1 MTNQI
6 QHICH
11 NLEDLNGLEELY
23 QLLFERYAPSLG
35 WKKPVSKKLLY
46 YVQRNRDSLYTE
58 FHIQKKSKALRTIS
72 APKAPLK
79 RVQKLTAELLSELV
93 PKHPS
98 AHGFLPGRSIS
109 GNAAAH
115 VASPFVLNIDLENF
129 FPSIPAGRIYGVL
142 TKGTLKFSPKLAF
155 FVTRICT
162 LKDAL
167 PQGSPASPI
176 LSNLVCWFLDNRL
189 RGLAE
194 QYDVTYTRYADD
206 LSFSSERP
214 FAEAFLG
221 KLDEIIKAENFKVN
235 HKKVRLQKADVC
247 QEVTGLVINEK
258 VNLRREF
265 IREIRAMLHNWEAL
279 GYEEAQQKFL
289 ENYFPKKAKG
299 KSELKNVLAGKLHFF
314 RMVRGAEDLEYLRYK
329 NQFDTLSAGNYAS
342 PVKMTEVLEFPI
354 LHEPRKVVAFLR
366 QFRTVNDSGF
376 RELLHDPDTTDFDFL
391 ANMEKV
397 NKAMPEVKEILTPSL
412 YRKLKNFV
420 DTYNKFGIPYFKE
433 TGCLPIRGKRRKV
446 AREATSAEVMK
457 QLGIEEERERNSRMM
472 IPPDPNEVNAIPKHI
487 FEQMIPKMFVQK
499 KENPKPSEKY
509 DDAEV
514 PDEIVEQMFAEM
526 DRQERLQ
533 NDDFDIPDDVLEKME
548 NTGDD
553 FFDIPS
559 QEEINSILEKAF
571 GAETEFPDS
580 SDDSAEKK
588 KSVLGLRTMR
598 PGIFPSQPVTRQ
610 AFIFRSQIR
619 VGTDYFHDLIL
630 VNALKPVIL
639 QLNSN
644 GNVHVAYEQKEDE
657 FAVNCTFFTDSW
669 QVRNAIVILLRD
681 LALNPA
687 YAPEGSNR
695 RIFLRSATV
704 QPNPKKKTF
713 CTNIYLRLEEGKVD
727 MAELKRNSAVQKAAG
742 RLKNL
747 GDWSVLLGHEGKTDQ
762 HFLLES
768 PDAFPHQ
775 LPYQEGLTHK
785 LTFFQS

>member
-115 VASPFVLNIDLENF
+115 AASPFVLNIDLENF

-258 VNLRREF
+258 VNLKREF

-314 RMVRGAEDLEYLRYK
+314 RMVRGVDDREYIRYK
-329 NQFDTLSAGNYAS
+329 NQFDALSAGNYAS
-342 PVKMTEVLEFPI
+342 PVKKTEVLEFPI

-391 ANMEKV
+391 ANMEKI

-420 DTYNKFGIPYFKE
+420 EAYNKFGIPYFKE

-457 QLGIEEERERNSRMM
+457 QILREEEGKYGI
-472 IPPDPNEVNAIPKHI
+472 IPPTAHQPDPPKHI
-487 FEQMIPKMFVQK
+487 MEKMLGEEATPPKHVMDKMIEMMFGQIKVAEPR
-499 KENPKPSEKY
+499 KENEGENLSKTLSGNKKNPVAGQ
-509 DDAEV
+509 DARSSKASSGKQSAFG
-514 PDEIVEQMFAEM
+514 PANNKNQKSD
-526 DRQERLQ
+526 L
-533 NDDFDIPDDVLEKME
+533 K
-548 NTGDD
+548 
-553 FFDIPS
+553 
-559 QEEINSILEKAF
+559 ILEK
-571 GAETEFPDS
+571 GVFPC
-580 SDDSAEKK
+580 
-588 KSVLGLRTMR
+588 
-598 PGIFPSQPVTRQ
+598 QPVTHQ

-630 VNALKPVIL
+630 VNALKPEIEK
-639 QLNSN
+639 LNATN
-644 GNVHVAYEQKEDE
+644 NVHISYGQREEE
-657 FAVNCTFFTDSW
+657 FAANCIFFTDSW
-669 QVRNAIVILLRD
+669 QLRNALVILLRD
-681 LALNPA
+681 LALNQA
-687 YAPEGSNR
+687 YPPEGSKRN
-695 RIFLRSATV
+695 IILRSATV
-704 QPNPKKKTF
+704 QPDPKKKLF
-713 CTNIYLRLEEGKVD
+713 CTNIYLRLEEGKAD
-727 MAELKRNSAVQKAAG
+727 MAELVKNSAVQKAAA

-747 GDWSVLLGHEGKTDQ
+747 GDWSVLLGQDGKTEQ
-762 HFLLES
+762 HFLLQS
-768 PDAFPHQ
+768 PDSVDHQ
-775 LPYQEGLTHK
+775 LPYLEGLTYK